1 MCVVSMI
8 HDYFGDPLKPNPF
21 NNEPWRWDRYKKFI
35 KEAEELDRITGQPD
49 CESPEKVAKI
59 KKLEDQ
65 MEQLKANLIQDTAT
79 TVSAI
84 LDDFKIIIKQA
95 VDDAVPPAPIPDND
109 VLIRSLEVSVVSRT
123 AQIEVSSNNPVGL
136 AGICNAVNLREFTS
150 AILLRF
156 PSWELKLTKPV
167 IEYDPDEEWYTLK
180 INLVFE

>member
-65 MEQLKANLIQDTAT
+65 MEQLRANLIQDTAT

-109 VLIRSLEVSVVSRT
+109 VHIRVINVDVPSRT
-123 AQIEVSSNNPVGL
+123 ARIEVSSMSPVGL
-136 AGICNAVNLREFTS
+136 AGICNTVSLREFTS
-150 AILLRF
+150 AILRWF
-156 PSWELKLTKPV
+156 PSWELKSTKPV
-167 IEYDPDEEWYTLK
+167 IEYDVDEKWYNLK